1 MNGTIYVVVN
11 GRMVKASEAPQGAS
25 MDVEF
30 HDHKHGNRSAARYTR
45 RALTEA
51 DHLGTLPKRL
61 AQLVG
66 RKRPNAA

>member
-1 MNGTIYVVVN
+1 MVVVN
-11 GRMVKASEAPQGAS
+11 GRMVKASEAPKGAS

-30 HDHKHGNRSAARYTR
+30 HDHKHGNRSATRYTR

-51 DHLGTLPKRL
+51 DHLGKLSQRH

-66 RKRPNAA
+66 RKRPTAA